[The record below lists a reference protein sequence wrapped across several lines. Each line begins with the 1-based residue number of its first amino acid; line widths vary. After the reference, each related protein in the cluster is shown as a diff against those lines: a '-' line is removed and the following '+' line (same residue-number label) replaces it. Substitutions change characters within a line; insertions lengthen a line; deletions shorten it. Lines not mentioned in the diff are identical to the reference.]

1 MDKCRVTGLAV
12 VAAAAVF
19 ADTVDPSHEV
29 KWRADVTDG
38 MYNDAANWTGGVV
51 PAWKA
56 QNLGPGKVATFVR
69 NAETGVVTATFKSS
83 GVVIYLR

>member
-38 MYNDAANWTGGVV
+38 MYNDAANWTDGVV
-51 PAWKA
+51 PADGA
-56 QNLGPGKVATFVR
+56 DGHY
-69 NAETGVVTATFKSS
+69 GVI
-83 GVVIYLR
+83 G